1 LPIFVGLIR
10 AVNVG
15 GVKLDMAELR
25 ALCAKLGFKNA
36 KTYIQSGN
44 VLFESSLAEAKV
56 KSKLEQA
63 LCDHLEKPCG
73 VLVRTQA
80 ELEACL
86 TDNPFG
92 KQPPNRVICFFL
104 DEKVARGALSG
115 VVAPGGEQV
124 KAVGREVFVYYPE
137 GQGRS
142 KLKLPF
148 AKEGTGRNLNT
159 VAKLAA
165 LAAELAA
172 K

>member
-1 LPIFVGLIR
+1 MPVFVGLIR
-10 AVNVG
+10 AVNVA

-25 ALCAKLGFKNA
+25 GLCTKLGFKSA

-63 LCDHLEKPCG
+63 LCTHLGKPCG
-73 VLVRTQA
+73 VLVRTQP

-86 TDNPFG
+86 TNNPFEQ
-92 KQPPNRVICFFL
+92 QPPNRVICFFL
-104 DEKVARGALSG
+104 DEKVARGALSS
-115 VVAPGGEQV
+115 VVAPGGEEV
-124 KAVGREVFVYYPE
+124 KAVGREVFVYYPD

-142 KLKLPF
+142 KLKLPLF
-148 AKEGTGRNLNT
+148 KEGTGRNLNT
-159 VAKLAA
+159 VAKLAQ